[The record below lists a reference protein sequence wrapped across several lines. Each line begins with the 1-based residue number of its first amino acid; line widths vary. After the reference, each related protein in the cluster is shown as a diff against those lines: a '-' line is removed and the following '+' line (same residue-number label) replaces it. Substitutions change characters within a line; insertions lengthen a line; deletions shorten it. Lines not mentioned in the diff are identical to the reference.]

1 MISDA
6 RVRTLA
12 RETGVTAGLAEKD
25 YVNEIDTSIKTH
37 LAQFSL
43 NSLLDDSHG

>member
-6 RVRTLA
+6 HVRTLA

-25 YVNEIDTSIKTH
+25 YVNSWILHAVYGIPREDTEDVQ
-37 LAQFSL
+37 AY
-43 NSLLDDSHG
+43 